1 MNKNEAWSAI
11 ERLRTVQL
19 TLNRMFPEEFWE
31 QQNKRSGK
39 KKLPSCNGIDKVAKD
54 LKDYITAN
62 NDADFARAVND
73 MVYGGDQKDNL
84 CNLLNAMA
92 FYSDYPEEGL
102 AREMLDAARYLLDI
116 CGWLVVTVYKVPFRE
131 TYKYVIRGDELVE
144 VKEEERLVFP
154 KEFKT
159 PKAKDL
165 LYKAHRAG
173 LLDITPTYAKWNE
186 SKSLLA
192 YFAKKCSK
200 ILKLGK
206 SSRLKGDKYVPTV
219 SYAPFEKMFNYTNLK
234 QSKYDAEYRDG
245 NPDGFKTVDVITEK
259 CK

>member
-1 MNKNEAWSAI
+1 
-11 ERLRTVQL
+11 
-19 TLNRMFPEEFWE
+19 MFPREFWE

-102 AREMLDAARYLLDI
+102 AREMRDTARYLLDI

-159 PKAKDL
+159 PKAKEI
-165 LYKAHRAG
+165 LYRTHRKG
-173 LLDITPTYAKWNE
+173 LINLTATTSEWKP
-186 SKSLLA
+186 SSLLLA
-192 YFAKKCSK
+192 YFAEKCSK
-200 ILKLGK
+200 SLVLGTATYE
-206 SSRLKGDKYVPTV
+206 RNDADFDTV
-219 SYAPFEKMFNYTNLK
+219 NLLVFEKFFNRRNLK
-234 QSKYDAEYRDG
+234 QARIKNKVSK
-245 NPDGFKTVDVITEK
+245 PIGFEKVDEIFEEFD
-259 CK
+259 